1 MGYTS
6 QTAGI
11 ILIAS
16 PVVQAAFSPIMGKLS
31 DQRSPQIISAF
42 GMVLCSISLFF
53 YGFLTEVT
61 PLWLILV
68 ALAVTGVGFAMF
80 SSPNTNAVMTSTK
93 RRDYGVASSVLAT
106 MRSIGHTSSMA
117 VVTIVVGLYMGAE
130 SLTNAPVP
138 RLFQTMHTCFFL
150 FGGLCILGFFIALKR
165 KV

>member
-1 MGYTS
+1 
-6 QTAGI
+6 
-11 ILIAS
+11 
-16 PVVQAAFSPIMGKLS
+16 MGKLS

-80 SSPNTNAVMTSTK
+80 SSPNTNAVMTSIK

-138 RLFQTMHTCFFL
+138 RLLQTMHTCFFL